1 MQGLCLSPYPVAF
14 IVSLCLWWCWRLT
27 KSYECAYLSR
37 LLSGSSP
44 YGVGIK
50 SSVLCLSLKAPPS
63 GSSPYGGVGAS
74 QSHMNVP
81 ISQGTSRAHLLMV
94 LAHHKH
100 KVISMCLSLEAGS
113 SRARLLMVLVLAPH
127 KVISM
132 CLCLNLKLKAQGS
145 SRARLGL
152 VLGSS
157 P

>member
-1 MQGLCLSPYPVAF
+1 MA
-14 IVSLCLWWCWRLT
+14 
-27 KSYECAYLSR
+27 
-37 LLSGSSP
+37 SSEVEP
-44 YGVGIK
+44 ASKIG
-50 SSVLCLSLKAPPS
+50 PS
-63 GSSPYGGVGAS
+63 MGHVGVGAS

-81 ISQGTSRAHLLMV
+81 ISQGSSRAHLLMV

-145 SRARLGL
+145 SRARLLRCGRHKVISIPGFLSLASFGL
-152 VLGSS
+152 HL